1 MKLALLDRDGVINVD
16 DPVGV
21 IRREQFEL
29 IPGAVDAIVRLTQAG
44 FKVAVCTNQSAI
56 GKGWLSEK
64 LLHEIHT
71 GLCAEV
77 EKAGGKIDAIYY
89 APDHPDVPSTRRK
102 PAPGMLLEALQQF
115 QAIAADTY
123 FVGDMERDLEAA
135 LAAGCK
141 RMLVRTGKGAALET
155 AGIPTH
161 LQPVVVVADLA
172 SAVDYLLAHDAAGR

>member
-1 MKLALLDRDGVINVD
+1 MKLVLLDRDGVINVD

-29 IPGAVDAIVRLTQAG
+29 IPGAVAAIARLTQAG

-56 GKGWLSEK
+56 GKGWLSEE
-64 LLHEIHT
+64 LLHEIHA

-77 EKAGGKIDAIYY
+77 EKAGGKLDAIFY

-115 QAIAADTY
+115 SATASETY
-123 FVGDMERDLEAA
+123 FVGDMLRDLEAA
-135 LAAGCK
+135 VAAGCK
-141 RMLVRTGKGAALET
+141 RMLVRTGKGAALEK
-155 AGIPTH
+155 AGIPAH
-161 LQPVVVVADLA
+161 VQPVQVVADLPA
-172 SAVDYLLAHDAAGR
+172 AVEVILTLAPPNG